1 MTAEFAQPSPEV
13 TATRRSQRAATA
25 AKGSGAEIAGV
36 LGSWILSPSEAEREG
51 AERGAEPVFAQ
62 LYAGGFAVTL
72 TAMRSFITLLL
83 LASTVFADLKTNIEF
98 AKVGDVSLTLD
109 ANVPEGPG
117 PFPTVILVHG
127 GGWMRGDKQTFI
139 KPLFAPMTKAG
150 FTWFTINY
158 RLAPAHRWPACA
170 DDVERAIRWVKAN
183 AKQFKADPKRIAL
196 VGESAG
202 GHLVSYV
209 GVRGAGDTSVAAVV
223 PIYAPHDLESHAKG
237 RNALGPSLSAL
248 FGLTELNDEA
258 VKQLRAASATSY
270 LRKGLPP
277 FLQLH
282 GTKDAQ
288 VDYAQSVKFQ
298 ERMRALGNTCDFI
311 TIPDGAHGI
320 GGWDKLVPDYA
331 EQLTAWL
338 RKTLN

>member
-1 MTAEFAQPSPEV
+1 MVFAMFSR
-13 TATRRSQRAATA
+13 ARRVVHPDCALAFPVRAA
-25 AKGSGAEIAGV
+25 
-36 LGSWILSPSEAEREG
+36 
-51 AERGAEPVFAQ
+51 Q
-62 LYAGGFAVTL
+62 AVV
-72 TAMRSFITLLL
+72 MRFLLPLL
-83 LASTVFADLKTNIEF
+83 LAVSTGFAAVRSDIEF

-109 ANVPEGPG
+109 ASVPDGPG

-127 GGWMRGDKQTFI
+127 GGWRNGDKNKFI
-139 KPLFAPMTKAG
+139 TPLFAPMTKAG

-183 AKQFKADPKRIAL
+183 AAAYKADPKRIAL

-209 GVRGAGDTSVAAVV
+209 GVRGEGETRVAAVV
-223 PIYAPHDLESHAKG
+223 PIYAPHDLEFHA
-237 RNALGPSLSAL
+237 RARDALGPSLSAL
-248 FGLTELNDEA
+248 LGMTEMNEA
-258 VKQLRAASATSY
+258 AWAALRAASPTTH

-288 VDYAQSVKFQ
+288 VDYEQSVRFQ
-298 ERMRALGNTCDFI
+298 ARMKALGNTCDLI
-311 TIPDGAHGI
+311 TIPEGAHGM

-331 EQLTAWL
+331 DQLVVWL
-338 RKTLN
+338 RRTLR

>member
-1 MTAEFAQPSPEV
+1 M
-13 TATRRSQRAATA
+13 RA
-25 AKGSGAEIAGV
+25 
-36 LGSWILSPSEAEREG
+36 
-51 AERGAEPVFAQ
+51 F
-62 LYAGGFAVTL
+62 F
-72 TAMRSFITLLL
+72 TLLL
-83 LASTVFADLKTNIEF
+83 LCVTAVAELKTDIEF
-98 AKVGDVSLTLD
+98 GKVGDVSLTLD
-109 ANVPEGPG
+109 AHVPDGAG

-183 AKQFKADPKRIAL
+183 AAQYKADPRRIAL

-209 GVRGAGDTSVAAVV
+209 GVRAAGETSVAAVV
-223 PIYAPHDLESHAKG
+223 PIYAPHDLELHARS

-248 FGLTELNDEA
+248 FGLTELNEDA
-258 VKQLRAASATSY
+258 AKALRAASATTY

-282 GTKDAQ
+282 GTKDVQ

-298 ERMRALGNTCDFI
+298 ERMRALGNACDLI
-311 TIPDGAHGI
+311 TIPEGAHGM
-320 GGWDKLVPDYA
+320 GGWDKLQPDYQ
-331 EQLTAWL
+331 EQLVAWL
-338 RKTLN
+338 RKALK